1 MLLDEPKVQDGEAKN
16 KSQLPADFVKETLVA
31 EFDGANPTSPR
42 NVPPMIHNGTATDIK
57 ELNKSNVQI
66 FYSNPKDRTLELK
79 K

>member
-42 NVPPMIHNGTATDIK
+42 NAPPMIHNGTATDIN
-57 ELNKSNVQI
+57 ELNKSNV
-66 FYSNPKDRTLELK
+66 
-79 K
+79 